1 MSISSY
7 FRPVIVAALSPVGTD
22 SLAAGPLDAFRDVNR
37 LVVVSLPQGPAA
49 ENVAAAWCL
58 HRVKIDERDL
68 KIIDASEGAQR
79 VATGVRLNPEQIIAV
94 RQHFKLAAGEPRPV
108 FILVGKDGGEKARQ
122 DGTLDLDTWFVLI
135 DHMPTRRQEIQNQQQ
150 KSD

>member
-1 MSISSY
+1 MNIFSY
-7 FRPVIVAALSPVGTD
+7 FRPVIVATLSPVWGH
-22 SLAAGPLDAFRDVNR
+22 SIAAGPLAAFRDVNR
-37 LVVVSLPQGPAA
+37 LVVVSLPQGRAA
-49 ENVAAAWCL
+49 EKVAAAWFL

-79 VATGVRLNPEQIIAV
+79 VATGVRLSPEQIIAL
-94 RQHFKLAAGEPRPV
+94 RQQFKLAAGELRPV

-122 DGTLDLDTWFVLI
+122 DGTLDLENWFALI
-135 DHMPTRRQEIQNQQQ
+135 DQMPTRRQEIQNQRK

>member
-37 LVVVSLPQGPAA
+37 LVVVSLSQGPAA

-79 VATGVRLNPEQIIAV
+79 VAAGVRLNPEHIIAV

-135 DHMPTRRQEIQNQQQ
+135 DHMPTRRQEIQNQQK

>member
-58 HRVKIDERDL
+58 HRVQIDERDL
-68 KIIDASEGAQR
+68 KIIEASEGAQR

-135 DHMPTRRQEIQNQQQ
+135 DHMPTRRQEIQNQQK

>member
-94 RQHFKLAAGEPRPV
+94 RQHFKLAAVEPRPV

-135 DHMPTRRQEIQNQQQ
+135 DHMPTRRQEIQNQQK

>member
-7 FRPVIVAALSPVGTD
+7 FRPLIVAALSPVWTH

-37 LVVVSLPQGPAA
+37 LVVVSLPLGPAA
-49 ENVAAAWCL
+49 ENVAAAWFS
-58 HRVKIDERDL
+58 HRVKIAERDL

-79 VATGVRLNPEQIIAV
+79 IATGVRLNPEHIIAV
-94 RQHFKLAAGEPRPV
+94 RQHFKLAAGEPRAV

-122 DGTLDLDTWFVLI
+122 DGTLDLETWSALI
-135 DHMPTRRQEIQNQQQ
+135 DHMPIRSQEIQNQQ
-150 KSD
+150 KRSD

>member
-1 MSISSY
+1 MNILSY
-7 FRPVIVAALSPVGTD
+7 CRPVIAATLLPVWTH

-79 VATGVRLNPEQIIAV
+79 VAAGVRLNPEHIIAV

-122 DGTLDLDTWFVLI
+122 VGTLDLETWFALI
-135 DHMPTRRQEIQNQQQ
+135 DHMPTRRQEIQNQQK